1 MMNTGTLRALGAG
14 PGTDYYTINTHLA
27 RSDVSSELSE
37 CPDPA
42 QISSADSQMFSSQ
55 LQALRDLES
64 CYTKAFRR

>member
-1 MMNTGTLRALGAG
+1 MMNTGTLGALGAG

-27 RSDVSSELSE
+27 PMSALSSE

-64 CYTKAFRR
+64 RYTKAFRR